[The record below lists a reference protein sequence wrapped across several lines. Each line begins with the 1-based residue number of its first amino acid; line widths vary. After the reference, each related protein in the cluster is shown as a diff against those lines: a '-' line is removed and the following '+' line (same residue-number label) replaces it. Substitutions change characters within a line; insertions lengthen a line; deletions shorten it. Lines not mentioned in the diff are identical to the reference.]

1 MDQLTKETTPSCCAA
16 LGKMIMK
23 QKRESQTPLACI
35 KQLVFH
41 SQLVPLHLEQ
51 ALPKAQVS
59 AALHAFCITPVIV
72 APPGGLVL
80 VFSIAPLG
88 TFWAGSFSVGGG
100 PGRCICSFDSYWNGT
115 QGLLHAR

>member
-1 MDQLTKETTPSCCAA
+1 MNGSADKGDNPKLLCFA

-41 SQLVPLHLEQ
+41 SQLVSLHLEQ

-59 AALHAFCITPVIV
+59 AALHAFCIARVIV
-72 APPGGLVL
+72 APPGVNTGVL
-80 VFSIAPLG
+80 NSTTRDLLG
-88 TFWAGSFSVGGG
+88 RIILCGRWSWALYLF
-100 PGRCICSFDSYWNGT
+100 F
-115 QGLLHAR
+115 